1 MIAAFLAALYLGL
14 LLLKLA
20 LAWRRLRGAGA
31 AASPVDLRSVCIAQ
45 PILSGDPGLA
55 AALEDNVRALP
66 GARFLWLVDT
76 GDTEGLAIVTELRER
91 HLASRMQICTYEAPP
106 AGCNPKLHK
115 LERARAEVREDV
127 LVVLDDDTRLPPAT
141 AAALVRA
148 LDDHELATGLPGYRD
163 DGRAPSRLL
172 AQFVN
177 DNAALTYLPL
187 LAFFPP
193 MTINGMA
200 YALRTQYLA
209 TLGGF
214 APLLGHLTDDL
225 AVAQHVLAAGGRI
238 HQSAEVQWVQTTVRS
253 FGHYV
258 SLMHRWFLFALL
270 LLRRQ
275 TVARQAA
282 ITVLNGLPPVLL
294 LGTVAAVV
302 VRPSALAGGVLAML
316 LVVRAAGL
324 AALQRRLYGGVVRH
338 SNLLSLVSELLQ
350 PLHLLH
356 AAVWRRITW
365 RTRRY
370 RVYSDRDF
378 RDAT

>member
-1 MIAAFLAALYLGL
+1 MIAASLAALYLGL

-20 LAWRRLRGAGA
+20 LAWRRLRVPGA
-31 AASPVDLRSVCIAQ
+31 AATSVDLRSVCIAQ

-66 GARFLWLVDT
+66 GARFLWLVDRD
-76 GDTEGLAIVTELRER
+76 DTEGLAIATAVRER
-91 HLASRMQICTYEAPP
+91 HPASRMDIRTYEAPP
-106 AGCNPKLHK
+106 PGCNPKLYK
-115 LERARAEVREDV
+115 LEQARAEVREEV

-141 AAALVRA
+141 ATALVRA
-148 LDDHELATGLPGYRD
+148 LGDHELVTGLPGYRD

-200 YALRTQYLA
+200 YALRTKHLTA
-209 TLGGF
+209 LGGF

-225 AVAQHVLAAGGRI
+225 AVARHVLAAGGRI
-238 HQSAEVQWVQTTVRS
+238 HQSAEVQWVQTTVRG

-270 LLRRQ
+270 LLQRQ
-275 TVARQAA
+275 TLARRAA
-282 ITVLNGLPPVLL
+282 ITVLNGLPPLLL
-294 LGTVAAVV
+294 LGTIAATVL
-302 VRPSALAGGVLAML
+302 RPSAPAGGALTVL
-316 LVVRAAGL
+316 LVVRAGAL
-324 AALQRRLYGGVVRH
+324 AVLQRRLYDGGVRP
-338 SNLLSLVSELLQ
+338 SPLLSLVSELLQ

-356 AAVWRRITW
+356 AAVWRRISW